1 MKKRNWLILLLIGLC
16 LAVFLGYQAL
26 DRIRTDKKAPVITF
40 SEEPLQLS
48 MADPEAALFQ
58 GVTASDNRDGD
69 VTASVIVERI
79 QLTQSDG
86 SILIKYAAFDHS
98 GNVAKAE
105 RTARYTDYER
115 PRFTLSSSLLFEE
128 KSNLNLMNIIGASDP
143 LDGNIRHRI
152 RATSLDDSSVAGLGE
167 HEVEFRVTNSLGDT
181 VRLTL
186 PVEVFAEDI
195 HTLDLALTNYLI
207 YLDAG
212 SSFDARQYLRS
223 VTWNQE
229 TISLDEEIPPSYA
242 VKIDGDVNTRVPGVY
257 AVDYTVTH
265 TVINEYNPGNS
276 QVRTGCAR
284 LIVVVEG

>member
-1 MKKRNWLILLLIGLC
+1 MKKRNWLLLLLIGLC
-16 LAVFLGYQAL
+16 LAVFLGYQAV
-26 DRIRTDKKAPVITF
+26 DRIRTDKKAPEIIF
-40 SEEPLQLS
+40 PEEPLQLS
-48 MADPEAALFQ
+48 MADPDDTLLQ

-79 QLTQSDG
+79 QLTDGDG
-86 SILIKYAAFDHS
+86 SILIKYAAFDRS

-105 RTARYTDYER
+105 RAAHYTDYER
-115 PRFTLSSSLLFEE
+115 PRFTLSSSLLMEE
-128 KSNLNLMNIIGASDP
+128 TSSLDLMDIIGASDP

-152 RATSLDDSSVAGLGE
+152 RATSLDGGSIAGLGE

-186 PVEVFAEDI
+186 PVKVYAEGV

-212 SSFDARQYLRS
+212 SSFDAQRYLDSVRWNMETTSLRS
-223 VTWNQE
+223 GLPRNY
-229 TISLDEEIPPSYA
+229 S
-242 VKIDGDVNTRVPGVY
+242 VKIEEHVDTQTPGVY